1 MDALLCGFKSKCNRL
16 NNIKGRKKKKKKK
29 KRHLK
34 LLLLSAQYSVDVLD
48 STLLEQFFLSDQI
61 VTSIAYF
68 RPSVKSTPCHVC
80 VNDRWFG
87 LIEPNQTII
96 DEQVRHIHRWD
107 TMYNHECGD
116 WALREHYKWLGC
128 KWSCW
133 SFICPLSKRLGSMSP
148 LKKIMRWRGSATSCC
163 MQWQHGT
170 ELDSHRA
177 S

>member
-29 KRHLK
+29 KDISSCCCSALSTQSTSWTPHCWSNSSCRIKSLPQLHISGRLSRALLVMCVSMIDNLVLSNPIK
-34 LLLLSAQYSVDVLD
+34 LSSMNK
-48 STLLEQFFLSDQI
+48 SD
-61 VTSIAYF
+61 TY
-68 RPSVKSTPCHVC
+68 T
-80 VNDRWFG
+80 D
-87 LIEPNQTII
+87 
-96 DEQVRHIHRWD
+96 D